1 MRLKVILLGVLV
13 FWACG
18 VEAKP
23 NCPSLLKKLG
33 GIVLDKSLLIGIAAG
48 GLVAGSELVGIQ
60 QETPHLGMSIYFD
73 YENILS
79 HFSPIEQR
87 LIQNAKDEP
96 EKVVSL
102 LVSRLALKSGDSF
115 DIYPYLKPLMAS
127 QYFSDNPPPTNVCR
141 HKALILNAL
150 LNQIGIRS
158 RLVTGTIQADSGRGS
173 HVWVVLPDLKKVADP
188 MNGVFVKQEKYDETF
203 KAKESLGVI
212 RFPKIVGLMAR

>member
-79 HFSPIEQR
+79 HFSPSEQR
-87 LIQNAKDEP
+87 LIQNAKGEP

-150 LNQIGIRS
+150 LNRIGIQA
-158 RLVTGTIQADSGRGS
+158 RLATGTINADSGRGS

-188 MNGVFVKQEKYDETF
+188 MNGVFQNQEEYQALF
-203 KAKESLGVI
+203 NAKESLGVI